1 MSVTIRAMT
10 PDEFRHFYQWSI
22 EQQAAELMKE
32 HHISYEAAIQ
42 TAAKEVDEMLPDGL
56 HTKHNYLMTI
66 IDAPRG
72 ESAGF
77 LWTIHEYA
85 AGKKQSF
92 LCDFAIWESK
102 RRRGYGAAALYLMEK
117 QAIDAGCQE
126 SVLFVSDDNTA
137 ARALY
142 EKCGYR
148 VLRQSG
154 CGKYMMKPLA

>member
-32 HHISYEAAIQ
+32 RHISYKAAIQ
-42 TAAKEVDEMLPDGL
+42 TAAKEVDEMLPEGL

-66 IDAPRG
+66 TEAPRG

-77 LWTIHEYA
+77 LWTLHEYT

-126 SVLFVSDDNTA
+126 IVLFVSDDNTV

-142 EKCGYR
+142 EKYGYR

>member
-10 PDEFRHFYQWSI
+10 SDEFRYFYQWSI
-22 EQQAAELMKE
+22 AQQAAELMKE
-32 HHISYEAAIQ
+32 RHISYEAAIQ
-42 TAAKEVDEMLPDGL
+42 AAAKEVDEMLPDGL

-66 IDAPRG
+66 TEAPRG

-77 LWTIHEYA
+77 LWTLHEYT
-85 AGKKQSF
+85 AGKNQSF

-126 SVLFVSDDNTA
+126 SVLFVSDDNAA

-154 CGKYMMKPLA
+154 HGTYMLKSLA

>member
-10 PDEFRHFYQWSI
+10 PDEFRHFYQWSTA
-22 EQQAAELMKE
+22 QQAAELMEE
-32 HHISYEAAIQ
+32 HHISYEAALQ
-42 TAAKEVDEMLPDGL
+42 AATKEVDEMLPEGL

-66 IDAPRG
+66 TEAPRG

-77 LWTIHEYA
+77 LWTLHEYT

-102 RRRGYGAAALYLMEK
+102 RRRGYGAAALDLMEK
-117 QAIDAGCQE
+117 QAIAAGCQE

-137 ARALY
+137 AKTLY
-142 EKCGYR
+142 EKSGYR

-154 CGKYMMKPLA
+154 HGKYMLKPLA